1 MESCFGLLCVWTNG
15 KNCRKSFRR
24 FRRGIMGR
32 KLHFQQMMVDEISHQ
47 KFKISSKFT
56 IFLQL
61 IWLLFTKVL
70 RLHIAIDISTIIN
83 CATNFNNSPK
93 NVSEC
98 MTRNIHLLLKTK
110 ICWLLSAHKEQEKSI
125 ISKSKSNPNLR
136 FMVLKIF

>member
-47 KFKISSKFT
+47 KFKISSKST

-125 ISKSKSNPNLR
+125 MPQIK
-136 FMVLKIF
+136 V